1 MDNKEN
7 EKVFWKKEKWK
18 HDIQNLW
25 AIPRTVLKG
34 KCVYIYVFCICV
46 CVQACTCSVM
56 SNSATPWTAAH
67 QAPLSLGFSRQEY
80 WSGLP
85 FPSPEDLPNPGI
97 EPTSSA
103 PPALA
108 VRLFTTEHLGSP
120 CVCVKL
126 VTCKIWWTDFPAGPV
141 AKTSPCESR
150 APRFNPWSRH

>member
-1 MDNKEN
+1 MSVKSPNIWEWITRKMRKYFERKKNEN
-7 EKVFWKKEKWK
+7 MTYKICGLYLE
-18 HDIQNLW
+18 QYS
-25 AIPRTVLKG
+25 KG
-34 KCVYIYVFCICV
+34 NVCIFMYFASV

-126 VTCKIWWTDFPAGPV
+126 VTCKI
-141 AKTSPCESR
+141 
-150 APRFNPWSRH
+150 